1 MSTDYKFEG
10 WLGKDAKAAEGNMQW
25 EEFQP
30 KTWQEDDVDIEISHC
45 GICGSDIH
53 TLRSGWGQ
61 TNYPCCVGHE
71 IVGRA
76 VKVGKNVEK
85 GIKVGDRVGV
95 GAQADA
101 CLKPDCYECSS
112 GMEQHCTSMSPAF
125 DGKHR
130 DGSKSMGGYADYW
143 RGPSHFVIKIPE
155 AIPSNEVAPMLCGG
169 ITVFS
174 PLKYNGCGPGK
185 KVGIVGVGGEF
196 TMIILH

>member
-10 WLGKDAKAAEGNMQW
+10 WLGKDAKAAEGNMKW

-95 GAQADA
+95 GAQSDSWSVHELH
-101 CLKPDCYECSS
+101 CLIFY
-112 GMEQHCTSMSPAF
+112 
-125 DGKHR
+125 
-130 DGSKSMGGYADYW
+130 
-143 RGPSHFVIKIPE
+143 
-155 AIPSNEVAPMLCGG
+155 
-169 ITVFS
+169 
-174 PLKYNGCGPGK
+174 
-185 KVGIVGVGGEF
+185 
-196 TMIILH
+196 